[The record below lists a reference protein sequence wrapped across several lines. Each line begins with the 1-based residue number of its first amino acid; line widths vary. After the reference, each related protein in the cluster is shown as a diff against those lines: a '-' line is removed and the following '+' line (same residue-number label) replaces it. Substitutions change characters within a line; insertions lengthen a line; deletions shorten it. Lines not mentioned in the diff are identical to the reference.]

1 MFFFNFF
8 SLFSIIKPISK
19 NIISIYSTI
28 NETEELNLSSFS
40 DCFLN
45 EPMQIYTNLIIFS
58 EIWTEIYVY
67 DKGSII
73 VSQNTNLTLKN
84 IIIDYHSNLSIS
96 SDIFFL
102 KMKSKAFL
110 SLEVYFLFFKV
121 S

>member
-1 MFFFNFF
+1 MFLFNFF
-8 SLFSIIKPISK
+8 SLFSIIKAISQ
-19 NIISIYSTI
+19 NIISIYLAV

-58 EIWTEIYVY
+58 EISTEIYVY
-67 DKGSII
+67 DKGTII

-96 SDIFFL
+96 SNIFFL
-102 KMKSKAFL
+102 KMNSKAFI
-110 SLEVYFLFFKV
+110 SIEVYFLIF
-121 S
+121 